1 MVETAS
7 FDSTLTEWLASDGQK
22 YAGYLRP
29 ENINSSNPLQAS
41 MIPCSM
47 DGQNGASTEYKIRK
61 MEDSRLVAAKYP
73 AIAAT
78 SYNYTFLF
86 IDGLNRVKQVVYTNI
101 GLAILAV
108 LLLITIL
115 LGNFLTAMVVGIMI
129 CMIDIEILLLWY
141 AFGDTWNFATGIT
154 LVVAVGLSVDP
165 LAHIAHSF
173 LRTSGTGDERA
184 STILAASDIPSLSCL
199 PRVVVC

>member
-1 MVETAS
+1 M
-7 FDSTLTEWLASDGQK
+7 EWLASDGQK

-29 ENINSSNPLQAS
+29 ENINSANPLQAS
-41 MIPCSM
+41 KIPCSM
-47 DGQNGASTEYKIRK
+47 TGQNTYRTEARIRS
-61 MEDSRLVAAKYP
+61 MEDSRLLAAKYP

-86 IDGLNRVKQVVYTNI
+86 IDGLNRVKKVVYTNI

-115 LGNFLTAMVVGIMI
+115 LGNLLTAIVVGIMI

-141 AFGDTWNFATGIT
+141 TFGDTWNFATGIT